1 MSGPSLS
8 RRKLGLCLFRQEK
21 DGTEYS
27 VTVAGRPGWGS
38 GWRVVQAW
46 WVWPV
51 ITRRGDSEDNSR
63 LEASCQV
70 SSAGYSL

>member
-21 DGTEYS
+21 EGTECS
-27 VTVAGRPGWGS
+27 VTVAGRGS

-51 ITRRGDSEDNSR
+51 STRRGDSEDNSR
-63 LEASCQV
+63 LVASCQV
-70 SSAGYSL
+70 FTAGWSP